1 MPRKIFSF
9 LGTKIGISL
18 LASIVIV
25 GSAFALKDA
34 ALFGGK
40 VTSEPSLTTESKSTQ
55 QAFEKDSDNDG
66 LKDWEE
72 ALYGTDAK
80 NPDTRGRGL
89 GDAKEMERE
98 RASSTSAI
106 GANPKA
112 TSTLT
117 ATDRF
122 SRELFTKYL
131 EAKRAGQ
138 EITPKLSASIA
149 ADLTSKS
156 YEQELPP
163 FDASILKTST
173 NAGPEFIRSYG
184 NLVGAAIST
193 PMPEG
198 VSSELFILDNIM
210 ANRGASASDLSDVSK
225 LIDRYTTIHNKLVAM
240 TVPVTA
246 KDFHAQM
253 VQAVELLR
261 DAVLGI
267 KSMEAD
273 PIGALPRIALYEDGV
288 NLLIASSFRFKQ
300 YFETE
305 GVFFS
310 EGEKGILF
318 TR

>member
-1 MPRKIFSF
+1 MPRKIFAF

-18 LASIVIV
+18 LASIAIV
-25 GSAFALKDA
+25 GSAFALKDVT
-34 ALFGGK
+34 LFGGRG
-40 VTSEPSLTTESKSTQ
+40 TSESSLTAEGKATQ

-72 ALYGTDAK
+72 ALYGTDPK
-80 NPDTRGRGL
+80 NPDTRGHGL
-89 GDAKEMERE
+89 GDSKEIEKE

-106 GANPKA
+106 GTNAKA

-138 EITPKLSASIA
+138 EITPELSASIA

-156 YEQELPP
+156 YDQELPP
-163 FDASILKTST
+163 FDASILKTTPSVD
-173 NAGPEFIRSYG
+173 PEFIRSYG
-184 NLVGAAIST
+184 NMVGSAISA

-198 VSSELFILDNIM
+198 VSNELFILDKIM
-210 ANRGASASDLSDVSK
+210 TNRGASPDDLADASK
-225 LIDRYTTIHNKLVAM
+225 LVDRYTVMRDKLVAM
-240 TVPVTA
+240 KIPAGA
-246 KDFHAQM
+246 KEFHAQM
-253 VQAVELLR
+253 VQAIELLR
-261 DAVLGI
+261 NAVVGI
-267 KSMEAD
+267 KSIDTD
-273 PIGALPRIALYEDGV
+273 PIGALPKIALYEDGV
-288 NLLIASSFRFKQ
+288 SLLTASSFRFKK

-305 GVFFS
+305 GIFFS
-310 EGEKGILF
+310 EGEKGLIL